1 MQSSLLDVRG
11 SNRQTTEKCRIKLTI
26 MRRHNFKKL
35 HIWLESMNLI
45 DENYLLTQTLPDYER
60 FGLRSQ
66 MNRCS
71 VSIASNI
78 SEGSSKRTDK
88 QFLKYLENSLGSA
101 FEWETQLIVCRRQNF
116 VEEKLFL
123 KREDQVLKVQSK
135 ISNFMDTLDPNN

>member
-1 MQSSLLDVRG
+1 
-11 SNRQTTEKCRIKLTI
+11 

-35 HIWLESMNLI
+35 QIWLLAIELI
-45 DENYLLTQTLPDYER
+45 DENYMLTATLPDYER
-60 FGLRSQ
+60 YGLRTQ

-88 QFLKYLENSLGSA
+88 HFVKYLDDSLGSA
-101 FEWETQLIVCRRQNF
+101 YEWETQLIVCSRQNF
-116 VEEKLFL
+116 ISKELFL
-123 KREDQVLKVQSK
+123 KLEDRVQALQSK